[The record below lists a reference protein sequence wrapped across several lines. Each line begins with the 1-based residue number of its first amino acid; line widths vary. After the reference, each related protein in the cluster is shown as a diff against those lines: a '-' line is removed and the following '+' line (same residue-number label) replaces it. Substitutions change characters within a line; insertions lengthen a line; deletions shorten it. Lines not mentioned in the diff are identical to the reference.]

1 MLTFQRET
9 LFDIIEEVDSLLQ
22 LHYEELTL
30 NKDRVKLDPQWNA
43 YAELERLGR
52 FVVFTARD
60 GDMLVGYNAFFL
72 QKHMHYAGFT
82 VAQNDVL
89 FLHPDYRLGMT
100 GIRLLKTSEA
110 GLKAAGAEKVTYH
123 VKFVKDWRPI
133 LHRFGYSDEEV
144 MCGKII

>member
-9 LFDIIEEVDSLLQ
+9 LFDIIEEVDALLA
-22 LHYEELTL
+22 LHYQELTL
-30 NKDRVKLDPQWNA
+30 NKDRVRLDPQWDV
-43 YAELERLGR
+43 YRTLEQLGR

-60 GDMLVGYNAFFL
+60 GNLLVGYNAFFV

-110 GLKAAGAEKVTYH
+110 GLKVAGAEKITYH
-123 VKFVKDWRPI
+123 VKFLKDFRPI
-133 LHRFGYSDEEV
+133 LHRLGYSDEEV